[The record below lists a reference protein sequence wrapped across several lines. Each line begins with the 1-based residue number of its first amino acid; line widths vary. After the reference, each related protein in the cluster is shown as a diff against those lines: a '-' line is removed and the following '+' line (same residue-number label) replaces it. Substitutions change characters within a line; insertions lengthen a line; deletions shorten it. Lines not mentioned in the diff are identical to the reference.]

1 MASRY
6 RALAAY
12 SALLAV
18 GAGAWLAAELSAMSS
33 FPPAWVA
40 ALAVVACLFVFQFG
54 LSTRIGLIS
63 MERVPQIGLLLV
75 FSPAVAAAICATAS
89 FIWPLFNRAYSQGST
104 TFAALRALHNAA
116 MTVLMLLAAGAAY
129 TAAGGRYP
137 LASVE
142 LTDLWP
148 LAAMAIVAQ
157 AVNTGVM
164 TLFFLFDRRDVRS
177 VLKPAYV
184 LSDFVFVPAGVLAAL
199 LYNTGQPSLFALFAV
214 VMLVFVLS
222 FNSIGV
228 AASAAERRGPMAKL
242 FESSRALHG
251 ARRIDELAERILT
264 ETRTLFRFDEFYF
277 VLVEPGQQILDLRVH
292 ERGGVRLP
300 GRTKSVNAGLFGW
313 TVERRAPLLI
323 EDWSRAPPE
332 LRQRAEATGKETGS
346 VIVVPLIEDGVVT
359 GLLSVQHTAPGVYSQ
374 ADLHLM
380 QQLAA
385 QVAPAVADA
394 RAFEDLE
401 DYRLRL
407 EMRVTERTH
416 ELEKASTEKE
426 RLIAALRERSL
437 KLERESQEDPLTGLA
452 NRRHF
457 ARRLAAE
464 MEVALAV
471 GHPLSIAV
479 GDLDHFKVV
488 NDRLGHAVGDKVL
501 NEVAGLMRGECR
513 PTDLVARIGGEE
525 FALILPG
532 LSQEG
537 GLEFCERLRLCVE
550 RHEWRHV
557 QPDLK
562 VTLSIG
568 LTQWDGSAEVPEA
581 LQAADIQLYRA
592 KRAGRNRVASAGA

>member
-1 MASRY
+1 MAPRY

-12 SALLAV
+12 SALLAA
-18 GAGAWLAAELSAMSS
+18 GAGAWLAVELRGTST
-33 FPPAWVA
+33 FPPAWAA

-54 LSTRIGLIS
+54 LRTRIGLIS

-75 FSPAVAAAICATAS
+75 FDSAVAAAICATAS

-129 TAAGGRYP
+129 AAAGGHVP
-137 LASVE
+137 LVRVGVA
-142 LTDLWP
+142 DLWP
-148 LAAMAIVAQ
+148 LLAMAIVAQ
-157 AVNTGVM
+157 LVNTGVM
-164 TLFFLFDRRDVRS
+164 TLFFLFDRRDVWS
-177 VLKPAYV
+177 MLKPAYV

-199 LYNTGQPSLFALFAV
+199 LYNAGQPSVFVLFAL

-228 AASAAERRGPMAKL
+228 AATAAEGHGPMAKL

-251 ARRIDELAERILT
+251 ARRIDELGERILT
-264 ETRTLFRFDEFYF
+264 ETRTLLRFDEFYF
-277 VLVEPGQQILDLRVH
+277 VLVEPGQQILDFRVH
-292 ERGGVRLP
+292 ERAGARQP
-300 GRTKSVNAGLFGW
+300 ARTKSVNAGLFGW
-313 TVERRAPLLI
+313 TVERREALLI
-323 EDWSRAPPE
+323 EDWRRAPAE
-332 LRQRAEATGKETGS
+332 LRQRAELTGKETGS
-346 VIVVPLIEDGVVT
+346 VIVVPLIESGTVT
-359 GLLSVQHTAPGVYSQ
+359 GLLSVQHTETGVYSQ

-380 QQLAA
+380 QQLAK

-407 EMRVTERTH
+407 EARVTERTH
-416 ELEKASTEKE
+416 ELEKASAEKE
-426 RLIAALRERSL
+426 RLIAALRERSQ

-457 ARRLAAE
+457 AQRLAAE

-479 GDLDHFKVV
+479 GDLDHFKVI

-501 NEVAGLMRGECR
+501 NEVAMLMRGECR
-513 PTDLVARIGGEE
+513 PSDLVARIGGEE

-532 LSQEG
+532 LSQEQ
-537 GLEFCERLRLCVE
+537 GLEFCERLRICVE
-550 RHEWRHV
+550 RHHWRHV
-557 QPDLK
+557 QADLN

-568 LTQWDGSAEVPEA
+568 LTQWDGNAEVPEL

-592 KRAGRNRVASAGA
+592 KRAGRNQVA

>member
-12 SALLAV
+12 SALLAT
-18 GAGAWLAAELSAMSS
+18 GAGAWLVAELIETPA
-33 FPPAWVA
+33 FPPAWVV

-54 LSTRIGLIS
+54 LHLRIGLIS

-116 MTVLMLLAAGAAY
+116 MTIIMLLAAGAAY
-129 TAAGGRYP
+129 TAAGGHYP
-137 LASVE
+137 LANVG
-142 LTDLWP
+142 LADLWP
-148 LAAMAIVAQ
+148 LAAMAVVAQ
-157 AVNTGVM
+157 LVNTGVM

-177 VLKPAYV
+177 ILKPAYV
-184 LSDFVFVPAGVLAAL
+184 LSDFVFVPAGVLAAVL
-199 LYNTGQPSLFALFAV
+199 FNAGPPSSFVLFGL

-222 FNSIGV
+222 FNSIGI
-228 AASAAERRGPMAKL
+228 AATAADRRGPMAKL

-251 ARRIDELAERILT
+251 ARRLDELGERILT
-264 ETRTLFRFDEFYF
+264 ETRTLFQFDEFYL
-277 VLVEPGQQILDLRVH
+277 VLVDPGQQILDFRVH
-292 ERGGVRLP
+292 ERGGVRQP
-300 GRTKSVNAGLFGW
+300 ARTKSVTAGLFGW
-313 TVERRAPLLI
+313 TVERREPLLI
-323 EDWSRAPPE
+323 EDWSRAPVE
-332 LRQRAEATGKETGS
+332 LRQRAESTGKKTGS
-346 VIVVPLIEDGVVT
+346 VIVVPLIESGTVT
-359 GLLSVQHTAPGVYSQ
+359 GLLSVQHTAAGVYSQ

-380 QQLAA
+380 QQLAT

-401 DYRLRL
+401 DYRMRL
-407 EMRVTERTH
+407 ELRVTERTH
-416 ELEKASTEKE
+416 ELEKASAEKE

-457 ARRLAAE
+457 AQRLAAE

-479 GDLDHFKVV
+479 GDLDHFKVI

-513 PTDLVARIGGEE
+513 PSDLVARIGGEE

-532 LSQEG
+532 LSQEQ
-537 GLEFCERLRLCVE
+537 GLEFCERLRRCVE
-550 RHEWRHV
+550 QHDWRHV
-557 QPDLK
+557 QPDLN

-568 LTQWDGSAEVPEA
+568 LSQWDGSAEVPEL

-592 KRAGRNRVASAGA
+592 KRAGRNQVA

>member
-6 RALAAY
+6 RALGAY
-12 SALLAV
+12 SALLAA
-18 GAGAWLAAELSAMSS
+18 GAGAWLAIELQGIAAL
-33 FPPAWVA
+33 PPAWVVA
-40 ALAVVACLFVFQFG
+40 IAVVACLFVFQFG
-54 LSTRIGLIS
+54 LRTRIGLIS

-75 FSPAVAAAICATAS
+75 FSPVVAAAVCATAS

-116 MTVLMLLAAGAAY
+116 MTVIMMLAAGAAY
-129 TAAGGRYP
+129 TAAGGQYP
-137 LASVE
+137 LESVGVA
-142 LTDLWP
+142 DLWP

-164 TLFFLFDRRDVRS
+164 TLFFMFDRRDVRS

-199 LYNTGQPSLFALFAV
+199 LYNAVQPSIFVLFAL

-228 AASAAERRGPMAKL
+228 AATAADGRGPMAKL

-251 ARRIDELAERILT
+251 ARRIDELGERILT

-277 VLVEPGQQILDLRVH
+277 VLVEPGQQILDFRVH
-292 ERGGVRLP
+292 ERSGVRQP
-300 GRTKSVNAGLFGW
+300 ARTKSVTAGLFGW
-313 TVERRAPLLI
+313 AVERRVPLII
-323 EDWSRAPPE
+323 EDWSRAPAE
-332 LRQRAEATGKETGS
+332 LRQRAELTGKETGS
-346 VIVVPLIEDGVVT
+346 VIVVPLIENGDVT

-385 QVAPAVADA
+385 QVAPAVGDA
-394 RAFEDLE
+394 RVFEDLE
-401 DYRLRL
+401 DYRMRL
-407 EMRVTERTH
+407 ELRVTERTH

-437 KLERESQEDPLTGLA
+437 KLERESREDPLTGLA

-457 ARRLAAE
+457 AQRLAAE

-479 GDLDHFKVV
+479 GDLDHFKVI

-501 NEVAGLMRGECR
+501 NEVARVMRDECR
-513 PTDLVARIGGEE
+513 PSDLVARIGGEE

-532 LSQEG
+532 LSQEQ
-537 GLEFCERLRLCVE
+537 GLEFCERLRACVE
-550 RHEWRHV
+550 NHDWRHV
-557 QPDLK
+557 ESDLH

-568 LTQWDGSAEVPEA
+568 LTQWDGNAEVPEV
-581 LQAADIQLYRA
+581 LQSADTRLYRA
-592 KRAGRNRVASAGA
+592 KRAGRNQVA

>member
-12 SALLAV
+12 STLLAA
-18 GAGAWLAAELSAMSS
+18 GAGAWLATELIETPA
-33 FPPAWVA
+33 FPPAWVI
-40 ALAVVACLFVFQFG
+40 ALAVVVCLFVFQFG
-54 LSTRIGLIS
+54 LHMRIGLIS

-75 FSPAVAAAICATAS
+75 FSPAAAAAICATAS

-116 MTVLMLLAAGAAY
+116 MTIIMLLAAGAAY
-129 TAAGGRYP
+129 TAAGGHYP
-137 LASVE
+137 LANVVVA
-142 LTDLWP
+142 DLWP
-148 LAAMAIVAQ
+148 IAAMAVVAQ
-157 AVNTGVM
+157 LVNTGVM

-184 LSDFVFVPAGVLAAL
+184 LSDFVFVPAGVLAAV
-199 LYNTGQPSLFALFAV
+199 LYNAGQPSLFVLFAL

-228 AASAAERRGPMAKL
+228 AATAADRRGPMAKL

-251 ARRIDELAERILT
+251 ARRIDELGERILI

-277 VLVEPGQQILDLRVH
+277 VLVEAGQQILDFRVH
-292 ERGGVRLP
+292 ERGGVRQP
-300 GRTKSVNAGLFGW
+300 ARTKSVTAGLFGW
-313 TVERRAPLLI
+313 TVESRAPLLI
-323 EDWSRAPPE
+323 EDWSRAPLD
-332 LRQRAEATGKETGS
+332 LRQRAETTGTETGS
-346 VIVVPLIEDGVVT
+346 VIVVPLIESGTVT
-359 GLLSVQHTAPGVYSQ
+359 GLLSVQHTAANVYSE

-380 QQLAA
+380 QQLAT
-385 QVAPAVADA
+385 QVAPAVVDA

-401 DYRLRL
+401 DYRMRL

-416 ELEKASTEKE
+416 ELEKASAEKE

-457 ARRLAAE
+457 AQRLAAE

-479 GDLDHFKVV
+479 GDLDHFKVI

-501 NEVAGLMRGECR
+501 NEVAALMRGECR

-532 LSQEG
+532 LSQGE

-550 RHEWRHV
+550 RHDWRPV
-557 QPDLK
+557 QPDLG

-568 LTQWDGSAEVPEA
+568 LTQWDGSAEVPEL
-581 LQAADIQLYRA
+581 LQGADIQLYRA
-592 KRAGRNRVASAGA
+592 KRAGRNQVA

>member
-12 SALLAV
+12 SALLAA
-18 GAGAWLAAELSAMSS
+18 GAGAWLVAELIGTRV
-33 FPPAWVA
+33 FPPAWVVA
-40 ALAVVACLFVFQFG
+40 IAVVACLFVFQFG
-54 LSTRIGLIS
+54 LHTRVGLIS

-89 FIWPLFNRAYSQGST
+89 FVWPLFNRAYSQGST

-116 MTVLMLLAAGAAY
+116 MTIIMLLAAGAAY
-129 TAAGGRYP
+129 TAAGGHYP
-137 LASVE
+137 LANVG
-142 LTDLWP
+142 LADLWP
-148 LAAMAIVAQ
+148 LAAMAVVAQ
-157 AVNTGVM
+157 LVNTGVM

-177 VLKPAYV
+177 ILKPAYV
-184 LSDFVFVPAGVLAAL
+184 LSDFVFVPAGVLAAV
-199 LYNTGQPSLFALFAV
+199 LYNAGQPSVFVLFAL

-222 FNSIGV
+222 FNSVGI
-228 AASAAERRGPMAKL
+228 AATAAERRGPMAKL

-251 ARRIDELAERILT
+251 ARRIDALGERILT

-277 VLVEPGQQILDLRVH
+277 VLVEPGQQILDFRVH
-292 ERGGVRLP
+292 ERGGVRQP
-300 GRTKSVNAGLFGW
+300 ARTKSVNAGLFGW
-313 TVERRAPLLI
+313 TVERREPLLI
-323 EDWSRAPPE
+323 EDWSRAPVE
-332 LRQRAEATGKETGS
+332 LRQRAESTGKDTGS
-346 VIVVPLIEDGVVT
+346 VIVVPLIENGTVT
-359 GLLSVQHTAPGVYSQ
+359 GLLSVQHTAAGVYSQ

-380 QQLAA
+380 QQLAT
-385 QVAPAVADA
+385 QVAPAVVDA

-401 DYRLRL
+401 DYRMRL
-407 EMRVTERTH
+407 ELRVAERTH
-416 ELEKASTEKE
+416 ELEKASAEKE

-479 GDLDHFKVV
+479 GDLDHFKII

-513 PTDLVARIGGEE
+513 PSDLVARIGGEE

-532 LSQEG
+532 LSQAQ

-550 RHEWRHV
+550 RHDWRPV
-557 QPDLK
+557 QPDLN

-568 LTQWDGSAEVPEA
+568 LSQWDGSAEVPEL

-592 KRAGRNRVASAGA
+592 KRAGRNQVA

>member
-12 SALLAV
+12 SALIAA
-18 GAGAWLAAELSAMSS
+18 GAGAWLAIELRAIEA
-33 FPPAWVA
+33 FPPVWIV
-40 ALAVVACLFVFQFG
+40 LIAVVTCLFVFQFG
-54 LSTRIGLIS
+54 LATRIGLIS

-89 FIWPLFNRAYSQGST
+89 FIWPLFNRSYSKGST

-116 MTVLMLLAAGAAY
+116 MTILMLLAAGAAY
-129 TAAGGRYP
+129 TAAGGTYP
-137 LASVE
+137 LQSVGVA
-142 LTDLWP
+142 DLWP

-157 AVNTGVM
+157 LVNTGVM

-177 VLKPAYV
+177 MLNPAYV

-199 LYNTGQPSLFALFAV
+199 LYNADQPSIFALFAI

-228 AASAAERRGPMAKL
+228 AATAADRRGPMAKL

-251 ARRIDELAERILT
+251 ARRLDELGERILT

-277 VLVEPGQQILDLRVH
+277 VLVEPGQQILDFRVH
-292 ERGGVRLP
+292 ERSGVRQSA
-300 GRTKSVNAGLFGW
+300 RTKSVNAGLFGW
-313 TVERRAPLLI
+313 SVERREPLLI
-323 EDWSRAPPE
+323 EDWSRAPVE
-332 LRQRAEATGKETGS
+332 LRQRAESTGKETGS
-346 VIVVPLIEDGVVT
+346 VIVVPLIEDGIVT

-401 DYRLRL
+401 DYRSRL
-407 EMRVTERTH
+407 ELRVAERTH

-437 KLERESQEDPLTGLA
+437 TLERESREDPLTGLA

-457 ARRLAAE
+457 AQRLAAE

-479 GDLDHFKVV
+479 GDLDHFKVI

-501 NEVAGLMRGECR
+501 NQVAILMRNECR

-532 LSQEG
+532 LSQEQ
-537 GLEFCERLRLCVE
+537 GLEFCERLRACVE
-550 RHEWRHV
+550 QHDWRHV
-557 QPDLK
+557 QPDLN

-568 LTQWDGSAEVPEA
+568 LSQWDGSAEVPEL
-581 LQAADIQLYRA
+581 LQAADIKLYRA
-592 KRAGRNRVASAGA
+592 KRAGRNQVA

>member
-1 MASRY
+1 MAPRY

-12 SALLAV
+12 SALLAAS
-18 GAGAWLAAELSAMSS
+18 AGAWLAVELRGTSAY
-33 FPPAWVA
+33 PPAWAA

-54 LSTRIGLIS
+54 LRTRIGLIS

-75 FSPAVAAAICATAS
+75 FDAAVAAAICATAS

-116 MTVLMLLAAGAAY
+116 MTILMLLAAGAAY
-129 TAAGGRYP
+129 AAAGGHFP
-137 LASVE
+137 LFRVGIA
-142 LTDLWP
+142 DLWP
-148 LAAMAIVAQ
+148 LLAMAVVAQ
-157 AVNTGVM
+157 LVNTGVM
-164 TLFFLFDRRDVRS
+164 TLFFLFDRRDVWS
-177 VLKPAYV
+177 MLKPAYV

-199 LYNTGQPSLFALFAV
+199 LYNAGQPSVFALFAL

-228 AASAAERRGPMAKL
+228 AATAAEGHGPLAKL

-251 ARRIDELAERILT
+251 ARRIDELGERILT
-264 ETRTLFRFDEFYF
+264 ETRTLLRFDEFYF
-277 VLVEPGQQILDLRVH
+277 VLVEPGQQILDFRVH
-292 ERGGVRLP
+292 ERGGARQP
-300 GRTKSVNAGLFGW
+300 ARTKSVNAGLFGW
-313 TVERRAPLLI
+313 TVERREALLI
-323 EDWSRAPPE
+323 EDWRRAPVE
-332 LRQRAEATGKETGS
+332 LRQRAELTGKETGS
-346 VIVVPLIEDGVVT
+346 VIVVPLIESGTVT
-359 GLLSVQHTAPGVYSQ
+359 GLLSVQHTQTGVYSQ

-380 QQLAA
+380 QQLAK

-401 DYRLRL
+401 DYRMRL
-407 EMRVTERTH
+407 EARVTERTH

-452 NRRHF
+452 NRRLF
-457 ARRLAAE
+457 AQRLAAE

-479 GDLDHFKVV
+479 GDLDHFKVI

-501 NEVAGLMRGECR
+501 NEVAMLMRGECR
-513 PTDLVARIGGEE
+513 PSDLVARIGGEE

-532 LSQEG
+532 LSQEQ
-537 GLEFCERLRLCVE
+537 GLEFCERLRVCVE
-550 RHEWRHV
+550 RHHWRHV
-557 QPDLK
+557 QADLN

-568 LTQWDGSAEVPEA
+568 LTQWDGSAEVQEL

-592 KRAGRNRVASAGA
+592 KRAGRNQVA

>member
-12 SALLAV
+12 SALLAAV
-18 GAGAWLAAELSAMSS
+18 AGVWLVAELMTTAA
-33 FPPAWVA
+33 FPPAWVVA
-40 ALAVVACLFVFQFG
+40 IAVVACLFVFQFG
-54 LSTRIGLIS
+54 LHMRIGLIS

-89 FIWPLFNRAYSQGST
+89 FVWPLFNRAYSQGST

-116 MTVLMLLAAGAAY
+116 MTIIMLLAAGAAY
-129 TAAGGRYP
+129 TAAGGHYP
-137 LASVE
+137 LASVGVA
-142 LTDLWP
+142 DLWP

-157 AVNTGVM
+157 LVNTGVM

-177 VLKPAYV
+177 ILKPAYV
-184 LSDFVFVPAGVLAAL
+184 MSDFVFVPAGVLAAV
-199 LYNTGQPSLFALFAV
+199 LYNSAHPSVFVLFAL

-228 AASAAERRGPMAKL
+228 AATAAERRGPMAKL
-242 FESSRALHG
+242 FETSRALHG
-251 ARRIDELAERILT
+251 ARRLDELGERILT

-277 VLVEPGQQILDLRVH
+277 VLVEPGQQILDFRVH
-292 ERGGVRLP
+292 ERGGVRQP
-300 GRTKSVNAGLFGW
+300 SRTKSVNAGLFGW
-313 TVERRAPLLI
+313 TVERREPLLI
-323 EDWSRAPPE
+323 EDWSRAPVE
-332 LRQRAEATGKETGS
+332 LRQRGEPTGKETGS
-346 VIVVPLIEDGVVT
+346 VIVVPLIESGTVT
-359 GLLSVQHTAPGVYSQ
+359 GLLSVQHTAAGVYSQ

-401 DYRLRL
+401 DYRMRL
-407 EMRVTERTH
+407 ELRVTERTH
-416 ELEKASTEKE
+416 ELEKASAEKE

-457 ARRLAAE
+457 AQRLAAE

-479 GDLDHFKVV
+479 GDLDHFKVI

-501 NEVAGLMRGECR
+501 NEVATLMRGECR

-532 LSQEG
+532 LSQEQ
-537 GLEFCERLRLCVE
+537 GLEFCERLRACVE
-550 RHEWRHV
+550 RHDWRHV
-557 QPDLK
+557 QPDLN

-568 LTQWDGSAEVPEA
+568 LSQWDGSAEVPEL

-592 KRAGRNRVASAGA
+592 KRAGRNQVA

>member
-12 SALLAV
+12 SAVLAA
-18 GAGAWLAAELSAMSS
+18 GAGAWLVSELSRTSTAPS
-33 FPPAWVA
+33 AWVV

-54 LSTRIGLIS
+54 LRTRIGLIS

-75 FSPAVAAAICATAS
+75 FDAPIAAAICATAS

-129 TAAGGRYP
+129 SAAGGQYP
-137 LASVE
+137 LMRVGVA
-142 LTDLWP
+142 DLWP

-157 AVNTGVM
+157 LVNTGVM

-177 VLKPAYV
+177 MLKPAYV

-199 LYNTGQPSLFALFAV
+199 LCNAGQPSIFALFAL

-228 AASAAERRGPMAKL
+228 AATAAERRGPMAKL

-251 ARRIDELAERILT
+251 ARRIDELGERILT
-264 ETRTLFRFDEFYF
+264 EARTFFRFDEFYF
-277 VLVEPGQQILDLRVH
+277 VLVEPGEQILDFRVH
-292 ERGGVRLP
+292 ERGGARLP
-300 GRTKSVNAGLFGW
+300 ARIKSVNAGLFGW
-313 TVERRAPLLI
+313 TVERREAVLI
-323 EDWSRAPPE
+323 EDWLRAPAE
-332 LRQRAEATGKETGS
+332 LRQRAESTGKETGS
-346 VIVVPLIEDGVVT
+346 VIVVPLIEAGAVT
-359 GLLSVQHTAPGVYSQ
+359 GLLSVQHTEPGVYSQ

-407 EMRVTERTH
+407 EARVTERTH
-416 ELEKASTEKE
+416 ELEKASAEKE

-437 KLERESQEDPLTGLA
+437 KLERESREDPLTGLA

-457 ARRLAAE
+457 AQRLAAE

-479 GDLDHFKVV
+479 GDLDHFKVI

-501 NEVAGLMRGECR
+501 NEVAVLMRSQCR
-513 PTDLVARIGGEE
+513 PSDLVARIGGEE

-532 LSQEG
+532 LSQG
-537 GLEFCERLRLCVE
+537 QGLEFCERLRACVE
-550 RHEWRHV
+550 NHDWRHV
-557 QPDLK
+557 QPDLS

-568 LTQWDGSAEVPEA
+568 LSQWDGSAEVPEL

-592 KRAGRNRVASAGA
+592 KRAGRNQVA

>member
-12 SALLAV
+12 SALLAA
-18 GAGAWLAAELSAMSS
+18 GAGVWLALELSVIRD
-33 FPPAWVA
+33 FPPAWVV
-40 ALAVVACLFVFQFG
+40 ALAVIACLFVFQFG
-54 LSTRIGLIS
+54 LHTRIGLIS

-75 FSPAVAAAICATAS
+75 FSPGVAAAICATAS
-89 FIWPLFNRAYSQGST
+89 FVWPLFNRAYSQGST

-129 TAAGGRYP
+129 GAAGGQYP
-137 LASVE
+137 LMSVGVS
-142 LTDLWP
+142 DLWP
-148 LAAMAIVAQ
+148 LAAMALVAQ
-157 AVNTGVM
+157 IVNTGVM

-184 LSDFVFVPAGVLAAL
+184 LSDFVFVPAGVLAAV
-199 LYNTGQPSLFALFAV
+199 LYNAGHPSIFALFGI

-228 AASAAERRGPMAKL
+228 AATAADRRGPMAKL

-251 ARRIDELAERILT
+251 ARRIDELGERILT

-277 VLVEPGQQILDLRVH
+277 VLVEPGQQILDFRVH
-292 ERGGVRLP
+292 ERGAVRQP
-300 GRTKSVNAGLFGW
+300 ARTKSVNAGLFGW

-323 EDWSRAPPE
+323 DDWSRAPAE
-332 LRQRAEATGKETGS
+332 LRQRAESTGKETGS
-346 VIVVPLIEDGVVT
+346 VIVVPLIEAGVVT

-401 DYRLRL
+401 DYRARL
-407 EMRVTERTH
+407 ELRVTERTH
-416 ELEKASTEKE
+416 ELEKASAEKE

-437 KLERESQEDPLTGLA
+437 KLERESREDPLTGLA

-457 ARRLAAE
+457 AQRLAAE

-479 GDLDHFKVV
+479 GDLDHFKVI

-501 NEVAGLMRGECR
+501 NEVAGVMRGECR

-532 LSQEG
+532 VSQEQ
-537 GLEFCERLRLCVE
+537 GLEFCERLRACVE

-557 QPDLK
+557 QADLS

-568 LTQWDGSAEVPEA
+568 LSQWDGSAEVPEL

-592 KRAGRNRVASAGA
+592 KRAGRNQVA

>member
-12 SALLAV
+12 SAVLAA
-18 GAGAWLAAELSAMSS
+18 GAVAWLAVELRATST
-33 FPPAWVA
+33 FPPAWA
-40 ALAVVACLFVFQFG
+40 AVLVVVACLFVFQFG
-54 LSTRIGLIS
+54 LRTRICLIS

-75 FSPAVAAAICATAS
+75 FDPAVAAAICATAS

-104 TFAALRALHNAA
+104 TFAALRALHNGA

-129 TAAGGRYP
+129 EALGGPHP
-137 LASVE
+137 LMRVSMA
-142 LTDLWP
+142 DLWP

-157 AVNTGVM
+157 LVNTGVM

-177 VLKPAYV
+177 MLQPAYV

-199 LYNTGQPSLFALFAV
+199 LYNAGQPSILALFAL

-228 AASAAERRGPMAKL
+228 AATTAERRGPMAKL

-251 ARRIDELAERILT
+251 ARRIDELGERILT

-277 VLVEPGQQILDLRVH
+277 VLVEPGQQILDFRVH

-313 TVERRAPLLI
+313 TVERREALLI
-323 EDWSRAPPE
+323 EDWSRAPAE
-332 LRQRAEATGKETGS
+332 LRQRGEATGKETGS
-346 VIVVPLIEDGVVT
+346 VIVVPLVEDGAVT
-359 GLLSVQHTAPGVYSQ
+359 GLLSVQHTSPGVYSQ

-385 QVAPAVADA
+385 QVAPAVVDA

-407 EMRVTERTH
+407 EARVTERTH
-416 ELEKASTEKE
+416 ELEKASAEKE

-457 ARRLAAE
+457 AQRLAAE

-479 GDLDHFKVV
+479 GDLDHFKVI

-501 NEVAGLMRGECR
+501 NQVAVLMRGECR

-532 LSQEG
+532 LSQEQ
-537 GLEFCERLRLCVE
+537 GLEFCERLRACVE
-550 RHEWRHV
+550 HHDWRHV
-557 QPDLK
+557 QPDLN

-568 LTQWDGSAEVPEA
+568 LSQWDGSAEVPEL
-581 LQAADIQLYRA
+581 LQAADIKLYRA
-592 KRAGRNRVASAGA
+592 KRAGRNQVA

>member
-6 RALAAY
+6 RALGAY
-12 SALLAV
+12 SALLAA
-18 GAGAWLAAELSAMSS
+18 GASAWLASELQGIEAL
-33 FPPAWVA
+33 PPTWVVA
-40 ALAVVACLFVFQFG
+40 IAVVACLFVFQFG
-54 LSTRIGLIS
+54 LRTRIGLIS

-75 FSPAVAAAICATAS
+75 FSPAVAAAVCATAS

-116 MTVLMLLAAGAAY
+116 MTVIMLLAAGAAY
-129 TAAGGRYP
+129 TAAGGQYP
-137 LASVE
+137 LANVGVA
-142 LTDLWP
+142 DLWP
-148 LAAMAIVAQ
+148 LAAMAIAAQ
-157 AVNTGVM
+157 VVNTGVM
-164 TLFFLFDRRDVRS
+164 TLFFLFDRRDVRG

-199 LYNTGQPSLFALFAV
+199 LYNAVQPSIFVLFAL

-228 AASAAERRGPMAKL
+228 AATAADGRGPMAKL

-251 ARRIDELAERILT
+251 ARRIDELGERILT

-277 VLVEPGQQILDLRVH
+277 VLVEPGQQILDFRVH
-292 ERGGVRLP
+292 ERSGVRQP
-300 GRTKSVNAGLFGW
+300 ARTKSVTAGLFGW
-313 TVERRAPLLI
+313 AVERRAPLII
-323 EDWSRAPPE
+323 EDWSRAPAE
-332 LRQRAEATGKETGS
+332 LRQRAELTGKETGS
-346 VIVVPLIEDGVVT
+346 VIVVPLIENGDVT

-385 QVAPAVADA
+385 QVAPAVVDA
-394 RAFEDLE
+394 RVFEDLE
-401 DYRLRL
+401 DYRMRL
-407 EMRVTERTH
+407 ELRVTERTH
-416 ELEKASTEKE
+416 ELEKASVEKE

-437 KLERESQEDPLTGLA
+437 KLERESREDPLTGLA

-457 ARRLAAE
+457 AQRLAAE

-479 GDLDHFKVV
+479 GDLDHFKVI

-501 NEVAGLMRGECR
+501 NEVATLMRDECR
-513 PTDLVARIGGEE
+513 PSDLVARIGGEE

-532 LSQEG
+532 LSQER
-537 GLEFCERLRLCVE
+537 GLEFCERLRACVE
-550 RHEWRHV
+550 SHDWPHV
-557 QPDLK
+557 EPELH

-568 LTQWDGSAEVPEA
+568 LTQWDGNAEVPEV

-592 KRAGRNRVASAGA
+592 KRAGRNQVA

>member
-1 MASRY
+1 MVSRY

-12 SALLAV
+12 SALLAA
-18 GAGAWLAAELSAMSS
+18 GAGAWLLAELIETRV
-33 FPPAWVA
+33 FPPVWVV
-40 ALAVVACLFVFQFG
+40 ALAVVACLFVFEFG
-54 LSTRIGLIS
+54 LHMRMGLIS

-75 FSPAVAAAICATAS
+75 FSPAVAAAICAAAS
-89 FIWPLFNRAYSQGST
+89 FVWPLLNRAYSQGST

-116 MTVLMLLAAGAAY
+116 MTIIMLLAAGAAY
-129 TAAGGRYP
+129 TAAGGHYP
-137 LASVE
+137 LANVGVA
-142 LTDLWP
+142 DLWP
-148 LAAMAIVAQ
+148 LIAMAVVAQ
-157 AVNTGVM
+157 LVNTGVM

-184 LSDFVFVPAGVLAAL
+184 LSDFVFVPAGVLTAV
-199 LYNTGQPSLFALFAV
+199 LYNAGQPSVFVLFGL

-228 AASAAERRGPMAKL
+228 AATAADRRGPMAKL

-251 ARRIDELAERILT
+251 ARRIDELGERILT

-277 VLVEPGQQILDLRVH
+277 VLVEPGQQILDFRVH
-292 ERGGVRLP
+292 ERRGVRQP
-300 GRTKSVNAGLFGW
+300 ARTKSVSAGLFGW
-313 TVERRAPLLI
+313 TVERREPLLV

-332 LRQRAEATGKETGS
+332 LRQRAESTGKETGS
-346 VIVVPLIEDGVVT
+346 VIVVPLIESGMVT
-359 GLLSVQHTAPGVYSQ
+359 GLLSIQHTAAGVYSQ

-380 QQLAA
+380 QQLAMP
-385 QVAPAVADA
+385 VAPAIADA

-401 DYRLRL
+401 DYRMRL
-407 EMRVTERTH
+407 ELRVTERTH
-416 ELEKASTEKE
+416 ELEKASAEKE

-437 KLERESQEDPLTGLA
+437 KLERESREDPLTGLA

-457 ARRLAAE
+457 AQRLAAE

-479 GDLDHFKVV
+479 GDLDHFKVI

-501 NEVAGLMRGECR
+501 NEVATLMRGECR

-532 LSQEG
+532 LSQER
-537 GLEFCERLRLCVE
+537 GLEFCERLRVCVE
-550 RHEWRHV
+550 RHNWRHL
-557 QPDLK
+557 QPDLN

-568 LTQWDGSAEVPEA
+568 LTQWDGSAEVPEL
-581 LQAADIQLYRA
+581 LQAADIKLYRA
-592 KRAGRNRVASAGA
+592 KRAGRNQVA

>member
-12 SALLAV
+12 SALLAA
-18 GAGAWLAAELSAMSS
+18 GAGAWLVFELTATPA
-33 FPPAWVA
+33 FPPVWIV

-54 LSTRIGLIS
+54 LSMRIGLIS

-116 MTVLMLLAAGAAY
+116 MTIIMLLAAGAAY
-129 TAAGGRYP
+129 TAAGGHYP
-137 LASVE
+137 LTNVGLA
-142 LTDLWP
+142 DLWP

-157 AVNTGVM
+157 VVNTGVM

-184 LSDFVFVPAGVLAAL
+184 LSDFVFVPAGVLAAV
-199 LYNTGQPSLFALFAV
+199 LYNAGRPSAFVLFAL

-222 FNSIGV
+222 FNSIGI
-228 AASAAERRGPMAKL
+228 AATAAERRGPMAKL

-251 ARRIDELAERILT
+251 ARRIDELGERILT

-277 VLVEPGQQILDLRVH
+277 VLVEPGQQILDFRVH
-292 ERGGVRLP
+292 ERGGVRQP
-300 GRTKSVNAGLFGW
+300 ARTKSVNAGLFGW
-313 TVERRAPLLI
+313 TVERREPLLI
-323 EDWSRAPPE
+323 EDWSRAPAE

-346 VIVVPLIEDGVVT
+346 VIVVPLIESGTVT
-359 GLLSVQHTAPGVYSQ
+359 GLLSVQHTAAGVYSQ

-380 QQLAA
+380 QQLAT
-385 QVAPAVADA
+385 QVAPAVIDA

-401 DYRLRL
+401 DYRMRL

-416 ELEKASTEKE
+416 ELEKASAEKE

-457 ARRLAAE
+457 AQRLAAE

-501 NEVAGLMRGECR
+501 NEVAALMRGECR

-532 LSQEG
+532 LSQER
-537 GLEFCERLRLCVE
+537 GLEFCERLRACVE

-557 QPDLK
+557 QPDLN

-568 LTQWDGSAEVPEA
+568 LSQWDGSAEVPEL

-592 KRAGRNRVASAGA
+592 KRAGRNQVA

>member
-12 SALLAV
+12 SAVLAA
-18 GAGAWLAAELSAMSS
+18 GAGAWLAAELSRTSAS
-33 FPPAWVA
+33 PPAWAA

-54 LSTRIGLIS
+54 LRTRIGLIS
-63 MERVPQIGLLLV
+63 MERVPQIGLLLI
-75 FSPAVAAAICATAS
+75 FDAAVAAAICATAS

-116 MTVLMLLAAGAAY
+116 MTVLMLLTAGAAY
-129 TAAGGRYP
+129 SAAGGRYP
-137 LASVE
+137 LMRVGVVE
-142 LTDLWP
+142 LWP
-148 LAAMAIVAQ
+148 LAAMAIAAQ
-157 AVNTGVM
+157 VVNTGVM

-177 VLKPAYV
+177 MLKPAYV

-199 LYNTGQPSLFALFAV
+199 LYNASQPSILALFAV

-228 AASAAERRGPMAKL
+228 AATAAEGRGPMAKL

-251 ARRIDELAERILT
+251 ARRIDELGERILI

-292 ERGGVRLP
+292 ERGGMRQP
-300 GRTKSVNAGLFGW
+300 ARTKSVNAGLFGW
-313 TVERRAPLLI
+313 TVERREALLI
-323 EDWSRAPPE
+323 EDWLRAPPE
-332 LRQRAEATGKETGS
+332 LRQRAESTGKETGS
-346 VIVVPLIEDGVVT
+346 VIVVPLIERGAVT
-359 GLLSVQHTAPGVYSQ
+359 GLLSVQHTEPGVYSQ

-401 DYRLRL
+401 DYRQRL
-407 EMRVTERTH
+407 EGRVTERTH
-416 ELEKASTEKE
+416 ELEKASAEKE

-437 KLERESQEDPLTGLA
+437 KLERESREDPLTGLA

-457 ARRLAAE
+457 AQRLASE

-479 GDLDHFKVV
+479 GDLDHFKVI

-501 NEVAGLMRGECR
+501 NEVATLMRGECR
-513 PTDLVARIGGEE
+513 PSDLVARIGGEE

-532 LSQEG
+532 LSQG
-537 GLEFCERLRLCVE
+537 QGLEFCERLRACVE
-550 RHEWRHV
+550 RHDWRHV
-557 QPDLK
+557 QPDLS

-568 LTQWDGSAEVPEA
+568 LTQWDGSAEVPEV

-592 KRAGRNRVASAGA
+592 KRAGRNQVA

>member
-12 SALLAV
+12 SALLAAV
-18 GAGAWLAAELSAMSS
+18 GGAWLGAELMTTAA
-33 FPPAWVA
+33 FPPAWVVA
-40 ALAVVACLFVFQFG
+40 IAVVACLFVFQFG
-54 LSTRIGLIS
+54 LHMRIGLIS

-116 MTVLMLLAAGAAY
+116 MTIIMLLAAGAAY
-129 TAAGGRYP
+129 AAAGGRYP
-137 LASVE
+137 LASVGVA
-142 LTDLWP
+142 DLWP

-157 AVNTGVM
+157 LVNTGVM

-177 VLKPAYV
+177 ILKPAYV
-184 LSDFVFVPAGVLAAL
+184 LSDFVFVPAGVLAAV
-199 LYNTGQPSLFALFAV
+199 LYNSSHPSVFVLFAL

-222 FNSIGV
+222 FNSIGI
-228 AASAAERRGPMAKL
+228 AATAADRRGPMAKL
-242 FESSRALHG
+242 FETSRALHG
-251 ARRIDELAERILT
+251 ARRLDELGERILT

-277 VLVEPGQQILDLRVH
+277 VLVEPGQQILDFRVH
-292 ERGGVRLP
+292 ERGGVRQP
-300 GRTKSVNAGLFGW
+300 SRTKSVNAGLFGW
-313 TVERRAPLLI
+313 TVERREPLLI
-323 EDWSRAPPE
+323 EDWSRAPVE
-332 LRQRAEATGKETGS
+332 LRQRAEFTGKEAGS
-346 VIVVPLIEDGVVT
+346 VIVVPLIQNDTVT
-359 GLLSVQHTAPGVYSQ
+359 GLLSVQHTAAGVYSQ

-401 DYRLRL
+401 DYRMRL
-407 EMRVTERTH
+407 ELRVAERTH

-457 ARRLAAE
+457 AQRLAAE

-479 GDLDHFKVV
+479 GDLDHFKVI

-501 NEVAGLMRGECR
+501 NEVAALMRGECR

-532 LSQEG
+532 LSQEQ
-537 GLEFCERLRLCVE
+537 GLEFCERLRACVE
-550 RHEWRHV
+550 RHHWPRL
-557 QPDLK
+557 QPDLN

-568 LTQWDGSAEVPEA
+568 LSQWDGSAEVHEL

-592 KRAGRNRVASAGA
+592 KRAGRNQVA

>member
-12 SALLAV
+12 SALLAAV
-18 GAGAWLAAELSAMSS
+18 AGAWLAVELMATAA
-33 FPPAWVA
+33 FPPAWLVA
-40 ALAVVACLFVFQFG
+40 IAVVACLFVFQFG
-54 LSTRIGLIS
+54 LHMRIGLIS

-116 MTVLMLLAAGAAY
+116 MTIIMLLAAGAAY
-129 TAAGGRYP
+129 TAAGGHFP
-137 LASVE
+137 LANVDAA
-142 LTDLWP
+142 DLWP

-157 AVNTGVM
+157 LVNTGVM

-177 VLKPAYV
+177 ILKPAYV
-184 LSDFVFVPAGVLAAL
+184 LSDFVFVPAGVLAAV
-199 LYNTGQPSLFALFAV
+199 LYNSGHPSAFVLFAL

-222 FNSIGV
+222 FNSIGI
-228 AASAAERRGPMAKL
+228 AATAADRRGPMAKL
-242 FESSRALHG
+242 FETSRALHG
-251 ARRIDELAERILT
+251 ARRLDELGERILT

-277 VLVEPGQQILDLRVH
+277 VLVEPGQQILDFRVH
-292 ERGGVRLP
+292 ERGGQRQP
-300 GRTKSVNAGLFGW
+300 SRTKSVNAGLFGW
-313 TVERRAPLLI
+313 TVERGEPLLI
-323 EDWSRAPPE
+323 EDWSRAPLE
-332 LRQRAEATGKETGS
+332 LRQRAETTGKETGS
-346 VIVVPLIEDGVVT
+346 VIVVPLIENGRVS
-359 GLLSVQHTAPGVYSQ
+359 GLLSVQHTAAGVYSQ

-401 DYRLRL
+401 DYRMRL
-407 EMRVTERTH
+407 ELRVTERTL
-416 ELEKASTEKE
+416 ELEKASAEKE
-426 RLIAALRERSL
+426 RLIAALRERSQ

-457 ARRLAAE
+457 AQRLAAE
-464 MEVALAV
+464 MDVALAV

-479 GDLDHFKVV
+479 GDLDHFKVI

-501 NEVAGLMRGECR
+501 NEVATLMRGECR

-532 LSQEG
+532 LSQEQ
-537 GLEFCERLRLCVE
+537 GLEFGERLRSCVE
-550 RHEWRHV
+550 RHDWRHV
-557 QPDLK
+557 QADLN

-568 LTQWDGSAEVPEA
+568 LAQWDGSAEVPE
-581 LQAADIQLYRA
+581 LLRTADIQLYRA
-592 KRAGRNRVASAGA
+592 KRAGRNQVA

>member
-12 SALLAV
+12 SVVLAA
-18 GAGAWLAAELSAMSS
+18 GAGAWLAVELSRSS
-33 FPPAWVA
+33 AFPPAWAA

-54 LSTRIGLIS
+54 LHTRIGLIS

-75 FSPAVAAAICATAS
+75 FDAAVAAAICATAS
-89 FIWPLFNRAYSQGST
+89 FIWPLFNRAYSQGSA

-129 TAAGGRYP
+129 SAAGGQYP
-137 LASVE
+137 LVRIGVA
-142 LTDLWP
+142 DLWP

-157 AVNTGVM
+157 LVNTGVM
-164 TLFFLFDRRDVRS
+164 TLFFLFDRRDVRGM
-177 VLKPAYV
+177 LKPAYV

-199 LYNTGQPSLFALFAV
+199 LYNAGQPSIFALFAL

-228 AASAAERRGPMAKL
+228 AATAAEGQRPLAKL

-251 ARRIDELAERILT
+251 ARRIDALGERILT

-277 VLVEPGQQILDLRVH
+277 VLVEPGQQILDFRVH
-292 ERGGVRLP
+292 ERGGIRQP
-300 GRTKSVNAGLFGW
+300 ARTKSVNSGLFGW
-313 TVERRAPLLI
+313 TVERREALLI
-323 EDWSRAPPE
+323 EDWLRAPAE

-346 VIVVPLIEDGVVT
+346 VIVVPLIESGAVT
-359 GLLSVQHTAPGVYSQ
+359 GLLSVQHTEPGVYSQ

-407 EMRVTERTH
+407 EARVTERTL
-416 ELEKASTEKE
+416 EPEKASAEKE
-426 RLIAALRERSL
+426 RLIGALRERSL
-437 KLERESQEDPLTGLA
+437 KLERESREDPLTGLA

-457 ARRLAAE
+457 AQRLAAE

-479 GDLDHFKVV
+479 GDLDHFKVI
-488 NDRLGHAVGDKVL
+488 NDRLGHAIGDKVL
-501 NEVAGLMRGECR
+501 NEVAMLMRGVCR
-513 PTDLVARIGGEE
+513 PSDLVARIGGEE

-532 LSQEG
+532 LSQDQ
-537 GLEFCERLRLCVE
+537 GLEFCERLRVCVE
-550 RHEWRHV
+550 SHDWRHV
-557 QPDLK
+557 QPDLT
-562 VTLSIG
+562 VTVSLGQS
-568 LTQWDGSAEVPEA
+568 QWDGSAEVPEL
-581 LQAADIQLYRA
+581 LQATDIQLYRA
-592 KRAGRNRVASAGA
+592 KRAGRNQVA

>member
-12 SALLAV
+12 SAVLAA
-18 GAGAWLAAELSAMSS
+18 GAGACLVAELSRTSAA
-33 FPPAWVA
+33 PPAWAV

-54 LSTRIGLIS
+54 LRTRIGLIS

-75 FSPAVAAAICATAS
+75 FDAAVAAAICATAS

-129 TAAGGRYP
+129 SAAGGQYP
-137 LASVE
+137 LLRVGIA
-142 LTDLWP
+142 DLWP
-148 LAAMAIVAQ
+148 LLAMAIVAQ
-157 AVNTGVM
+157 LVNTGVM

-177 VLKPAYV
+177 MLKPAYV

-199 LYNTGQPSLFALFAV
+199 LYNAGQPSIFALFAL

-228 AASAAERRGPMAKL
+228 AATAAERRGPMAKL

-251 ARRIDELAERILT
+251 ARRIDELGERILT
-264 ETRTLFRFDEFYF
+264 EARTLFRFDEFYF
-277 VLVEPGQQILDLRVH
+277 VLVEPGQQILDFRVH
-292 ERGGVRLP
+292 ERGGVRQP
-300 GRTKSVNAGLFGW
+300 ARIKSVNSGLFGW
-313 TVERRAPLLI
+313 TVERREALLV
-323 EDWSRAPPE
+323 EDWLRAPAE
-332 LRQRAEATGKETGS
+332 LRQRAESTGKETGS
-346 VIVVPLIEDGVVT
+346 VIVVPLIERGVVT
-359 GLLSVQHTAPGVYSQ
+359 GLLSVQHTEPGVYSQ

-407 EMRVTERTH
+407 EARVTERTH
-416 ELEKASTEKE
+416 ELEKASAEKE
-426 RLIAALRERSL
+426 RLIGALRERSL
-437 KLERESQEDPLTGLA
+437 KLERESREDPLTGLA

-457 ARRLAAE
+457 AQRLAAE

-479 GDLDHFKVV
+479 GDLDHFKVI
-488 NDRLGHAVGDKVL
+488 NDRLGHAIGDKVL
-501 NEVAGLMRGECR
+501 NEVATLMRGECR
-513 PTDLVARIGGEE
+513 PSDLVARIGGEE

-532 LSQEG
+532 LSQEQ
-537 GLEFCERLRLCVE
+537 GLQFCERLRAGVE
-550 RHEWRHV
+550 NHDWRQL
-557 QPDLK
+557 QPDLT

-568 LTQWDGSAEVPEA
+568 LSQWDGSAEVPEL

-592 KRAGRNRVASAGA
+592 KRAGRNQVA